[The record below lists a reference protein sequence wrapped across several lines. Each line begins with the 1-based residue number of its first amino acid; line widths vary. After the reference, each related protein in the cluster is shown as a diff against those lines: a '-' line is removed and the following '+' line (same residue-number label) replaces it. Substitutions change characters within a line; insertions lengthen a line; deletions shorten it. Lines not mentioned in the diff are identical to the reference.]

1 MADDKNKKDG
11 RDRERVAG
19 NQDYEV
25 SFLSEKLGV
34 SAETVRRAIRAVGN
48 DRTKVEE
55 YLSTNDKN

>member
-1 MADDKNKKDG
+1 MADDKNKTDG

-34 SAETVRRAIRAVGN
+34 SVEAVRRAIRAVGN
-48 DRTKVEE
+48 DRAKVEE